1 MPEAPRPPRPKL
13 KLVENPGQSKA
24 PEKAPISGG
33 KKADSDTKNDAKTVA
48 DAAELEK
55 RASRDLLRLVAR
67 GQGEA
72 FIQKG
77 EEAMYADPKNKK
89 EVERGFDIKRF
100 GIRTRLKELEEKRIR
115 RGKGNVSDDIE
126 IAKLKDEQKSMDEQR
141 AVGKVKVGETEVRIK
156 FETVELMDR
165 FLTDLGVAGNKEIP
179 LTVKNG
185 ETSEVKD
192 FKYDSKDV
200 QRLLE
205 NPKSGFH
212 LELEVAV
219 ELVKQAIK
227 DKNFRTEFGGKLA
240 KQLGISEDSLGP
252 FSEFCQ
258 KEHVKQIA
266 KTSGKYAGMSGL
278 LMLFV
283 LYTDMKSVAG
293 GGGQQMAA

>member
-33 KKADSDTKNDAKTVA
+33 KKADSDT
-48 DAAELEK
+48 
-55 RASRDLLRLVAR
+55 
-67 GQGEA
+67 
-72 FIQKG
+72 
-77 EEAMYADPKNKK
+77 KNKK

-205 NPKSGFH
+205 NPKSWFH

-266 KTSGKYAGMSGL
+266 KTSGKYAGMSVL